1 MVQSLG
7 TQITC
12 PNCRQPFTAP
22 IEQLIDVG
30 RDPQAKARLLSGR
43 TNVATCPHCGY
54 QAALSTPLVYHD
66 PSKELLLLY
75 VPMELGLPKAEQER
89 VIGSLTKA
97 VMNSLPPDQRKGYLL
112 TPKTMLTMQ
121 GLIETVLEAD
131 GVTKEML
138 EAQRAKLRLVE
149 TFLQVDPEQL
159 PDLVHEHDDK
169 IDEEFFAMMTSTAE
183 SAMAGGRRD
192 IAEQILALREQI
204 LQLSTVG
211 QELIQQAGQQEESI
225 QKVANRLNTLGEQA
239 THDDFVDATLEL
251 AADGDDEILQALVGL
266 ARPVMDY
273 QFFQVLSNRIDQ
285 ADGDEKE
292 QMSAV
297 RDRLLELTS
306 IVDQQNQAV
315 VKHAAD
321 TLRAILSSSDM
332 DEAIRSR
339 IDLLDDTFLAVLS
352 ANIQNAEQ
360 SKDLISAA
368 RLKSVFDKVV
378 AILQE
383 GAPPVIQFINELM
396 QQQNFEDAKAKLE
409 ARASEFGPDLIQW
422 MDMLSQDL
430 EARGNNMA
438 LDRLMQLREAAIQ
451 ILAVAG
457 MQGEPASR
465 EGDGRAPQLIN
476 PFQKQAQSQPRRA
489 AEPEPPTEPGE
500 ERKSGIILPFSSRKR
515 SRKE

>member
-1 MVQSLG
+1 LVQPLG

-43 TNVATCPHCGY
+43 TNVAICPHCGY
-54 QAALSTPLVYHD
+54 QVALSTPIVYHD

-89 VIGSLTKA
+89 VIGNLTKA
-97 VMNSLPPDQRKGYLL
+97 VMNSLPADQRKGYLL
-112 TPKTMLTMQ
+112 MPKTMLTMQ
-121 GLIETVLEAD
+121 GMVETILEAD

-169 IDEEFFAMMTSTAE
+169 IDEEFFAMMAATAE
-183 SAMAGGRRD
+183 SAVAGGRRD

-211 QELIQQAGQQEESI
+211 QELIQEAGQQEETI
-225 QKVANRLNTLGEQA
+225 QKVANRLNALGEQA

-251 AADGDDEILQALVGL
+251 AADGNDQTLQALVGL

-273 QFFQVLSNRIDQ
+273 QFFQVLSNRMDQ
-285 ADGDEKE
+285 ATGDEKTRIA
-292 QMSAV
+292 SA
-297 RDRLLELTS
+297 RDRLLELTN

-315 VKHAAD
+315 IQQAAD
-321 TLRAILSSSDM
+321 TLRAILTSSDM
-332 DEAIRSR
+332 DQAIRER

-360 SKDLISAA
+360 TKDLVTAA

-378 AILQE
+378 SILQE
-383 GAPPVIQFINELM
+383 SAPPVIQFINELM
-396 QQQNFEDAKAKLE
+396 QQQNFDDARAKLDE
-409 ARASEFGPDLIQW
+409 RAAEFGPDLLQW

-430 EARGNNMA
+430 ASRGNNMA
-438 LDRLMQLREAAIQ
+438 LNRLMRLREAAVQ
-451 ILAVAG
+451 ALAVAG
-457 MQGEPASR
+457 MQGDQE
-465 EGDGRAPQLIN
+465 DGRTAQPIN
-476 PFQKQAQSQPRRA
+476 PFQRNTQAQPQRA
-489 AEPEPPTEPGE
+489 PEPEPPADSGE

>member
-30 RDPQAKARLLSGR
+30 RDPQAKARLLAGR
-43 TNVATCPHCGY
+43 TNVAICPHCGY
-54 QAALSTPLVYHD
+54 QVALSTPLVYHD
-66 PSKELLLLY
+66 PAKELLLLY

-89 VIGSLTKA
+89 IIGNLTKA
-97 VMNSLPPDQRKGYLL
+97 VMNSLPADQRKGYLL

-121 GLIETVLEAD
+121 GMVETILEAD

-159 PDLVHEHDDK
+159 PDLIHEHDDK
-169 IDEEFFAMMTSTAE
+169 IDEEFFAMMAATAE
-183 SAMAGGRRD
+183 SAIAGGRRD

-211 QELIQQAGQQEESI
+211 QELIQEAGQQEETI
-225 QKVANRLNTLGEQA
+225 QKVANRLNALGEQA
-239 THDDFVDATLEL
+239 THDDFIDATLEL
-251 AADGDDEILQALVGL
+251 AADGSDQTLQALVGL

-273 QFFQVLSNRIDQ
+273 QFFQILSNRMDQ
-285 ADGDEKE
+285 ATGDEKT
-292 QMSAV
+292 QIASV
-297 RDRLLELTS
+297 RDRLLELTN

-315 VKHAAD
+315 VQQAAD
-321 TLRAILSSSDM
+321 TLRGILTSSDM
-332 DEAIRSR
+332 DQAIRER
-339 IDLLDDTFLAVLS
+339 IELLDDTFLAVLS

-360 SKDLISAA
+360 TKDLMSAA
-368 RLKSVFDKVV
+368 RLRSVFDKVV
-378 AILQE
+378 SILQE
-383 GAPPVIQFINELM
+383 NAPPVIQFINELM
-396 QQQNFEDAKAKLE
+396 QQQNFDDARAKLD
-409 ARASEFGPDLIQW
+409 ARAAEFGPDLLQW
-422 MDMLSQDL
+422 IDMLSQDL
-430 EARGNNMA
+430 ASRGNNMA
-438 LDRLMQLREAAIQ
+438 LNRLMQLREAAVQ
-451 ILAVAG
+451 ALAVAG
-457 MQGEPASR
+457 MQADP
-465 EGDGRAPQLIN
+465 GDGAQPVN
-476 PFQKQAQSQPRRA
+476 PFQRNAQMQPQRA
-489 AEPEPPTEPGE
+489 PEPEPPAESGE